1 MKAEEL
7 INNNVLSTG
16 DLPYIVNSD
25 GTDQQV
31 VFTEIGLTA
40 VNMARLEMKEKAIDA
55 FKENCQH
62 LKDAK
67 GCECKLCVRY
77 VGGHCEFLEGFIE
90 RLNKKA

>member
-7 INNNVLSTG
+7 INNNVLSAR

-25 GTDQQV
+25 GADQQV
-31 VFTEIGLTA
+31 VFTEIALTA
-40 VNMARLEMKEKAIDA
+40 VNVAKLEMKEKAIDA

-62 LKDAK
+62 PKDTK

-77 VGGHCEFLEGFIE
+77 VGGHCELLEGFIE
-90 RLNKKA
+90 KLNGEE